1 MKLFDWFKEQPVT
14 EPAATGEAREPF
26 PSPEFWLNDY
36 IREVDNHSWFW
47 RCPWCPTTGHRPGGR
62 DPNAWS
68 AERAYLDL
76 TTHVLGHM
84 AERLLGPPTRRSALY
99 DWSTDVNSGLWIE
112 GDEFEESDDDDG
124 S

>member
-76 TTHVLGHM
+76 TTHILGHM
-84 AERLLGPPTRRSALY
+84 AECLRWCSWCAGPVSPAEDYARHMARH
-99 DWSTDVNSGLWIE
+99 I
-112 GDEFEESDDDDG
+112 
-124 S
+124 